1 MTELYDA
8 VLEMVPRLR
17 RYSRLLTGSRDVADD
32 YVQVCL
38 ERLLQSPRSL
48 ARSTIAFDMFRTLH
62 RVISDN
68 EIRLDTSVPPRASR
82 LQQELLSLPVEQ
94 RRAVQLV
101 TIENFS
107 QIDAAQIAG
116 QGPDAFAESLNA
128 GRAQLRRNLS
138 ASVFIIEDELLVA
151 LDISQLVEEFGHNV
165 CGTASRSG
173 DAIRGI
179 ESCRPSLVLADV
191 QLGDSEA
198 AGIDA
203 CERFRDR
210 YDMEVI
216 YVTGHPDRVQ
226 SVLKRADVLI
236 VPKPVERETLR
247 QVMGR
252 ALGLAAA

>member
-8 VLEMVPRLR
+8 VLDVVPRLR
-17 RYSRLLTGSRDVADD
+17 RYSRLLTGSTDIADD

-38 ERLLQSPRSL
+38 ERLLETPRSL
-48 ARSTIAFDMFRTLH
+48 DRSTIASDMFRTLH
-62 RVISDN
+62 RVIADS
-68 EIRLDTSVPPRASR
+68 EIRLDTTISSKATR
-82 LQQELLSLPVEQ
+82 LEQELLALPVEQ

-101 TIENFS
+101 TIESFS
-107 QIDAAQIAG
+107 HAEAARISG
-116 QGPDAFAESLNA
+116 QRLEIFMECLTA

-165 CGTASRSG
+165 CGTAARSG

-203 CERFRDR
+203 CEHFRER

-216 YVTGHPDRVQ
+216 YVTGYPDRVQ
-226 SVLKRADVLI
+226 RALKRSDVLI

>member
-8 VLEMVPRLR
+8 VLDVLPRLR
-17 RYSRLLTGSRDVADD
+17 RYSRLMTGSREVADD

-38 ERLLQSPRSL
+38 ERLLQTPRSL
-48 ARSTIAFDMFRTLH
+48 RRSTIAFDMFSTFH

-68 EIRLDTSVPPRASR
+68 EIHLDTVVPPKAPR
-82 LQQELLSLPVEQ
+82 LEQELLALPVDQ

-101 TIENFS
+101 NIEGFS
-107 QIDAAQIAG
+107 HDEAARISG
-116 QGPDAFAESLNA
+116 QQPEAFMECLIA

-191 QLGDSEA
+191 QLGDSVA

-203 CERFRDR
+203 CERFRDQ
-210 YDMEVI
+210 YDLEVI
-216 YVTGHPDRVQ
+216 YVTGYPDRVHRA
-226 SVLKRADVLI
+226 LKRDDVLI

-247 QVMGR
+247 EAMGR
-252 ALGLAAA
+252 ALGVAA

>member
-8 VLEMVPRLR
+8 VLDEVPRLR
-17 RYSRLLTGSRDVADD
+17 RYARLLTGSAEVADD

-38 ERLLQSPRSL
+38 ERLLETPRSL

-68 EIRLDTSVPPRASR
+68 EIRLDTTISNKAAR
-82 LQQELLSLPVEQ
+82 LEQELLALPVEQ

-107 QIDAAQIAG
+107 HPDAALISG
-116 QGPDAFAESLNA
+116 QRPEMFMECLTA
-128 GRAQLRRNLS
+128 GRAQLRRTLS

-151 LDISQLVEEFGHNV
+151 LDISQLVEEFGHSV

-198 AGIDA
+198 AGIHA
-203 CERFRDR
+203 CEHFRER

-226 SVLKRADVLI
+226 RVLKRNDVLI
-236 VPKPVERETLR
+236 VPKPVEREMLR

>member
-8 VLEMVPRLR
+8 VLDVVPRLR
-17 RYSRLLTGSRDVADD
+17 RYARLMTGSVEVADD

-38 ERLLQSPRSL
+38 ERLLETPRAL
-48 ARSTIAFDMFRTLH
+48 ERSSITFDMFHTLH

-68 EIRLDTSVPPRASR
+68 EIRLDTTISSKMSR
-82 LQQELLSLPVEQ
+82 LQQELLALPVAQ
-94 RRAVQLV
+94 RRAVQLF

-107 QIDAAQIAG
+107 HAEAARISG
-116 QGPDAFAESLNA
+116 QPTEAFMECLTA

-151 LDISQLVEEFGHNV
+151 LDISQLVEEFGHSV

-226 SVLKRADVLI
+226 RTLKRQDVLI

-247 QVMGR
+247 LVMGR